1 MDLILGYRPVTSTS
15 TIHPCVYVS
24 MSGKSPCS
32 FLRNNPMG
40 HHTPKGTCRAV
51 TRSPVDF
58 REGRRASDGLVAQG
72 LLNANDSPLNSVA
85 FNSQRL
91 HEACKA
97 KGVLELHLLQQE
109 AAQLTS
115 QYQSSVPQ
123 DEMVVRQLQH
133 TQFHVNP
140 LKAAADINAMYHCGY
155 KNQQYIQ
162 ENGSYYTKAING
174 MPPDI
179 SAYVG
184 LLKCDLGKI
193 DMSMKAE
200 QQALQQGG
208 ALQKPPLQQQ
218 LMQHRLLQQKRQILQ
233 KQGAM
238 ETSLSRRQM
247 LRQQSYKIAQQQQ
260 ILPPLPFPLSESE
273 SEDLLAFQ
281 AIVEGPNA
289 LSASSCCSSSSSLL
303 SSPSHLKLKTTHLHN
318 NNNNNQPSPALSP
331 LPDGGGIWNNL
342 PNSMQNSCQIS
353 EAATHEIYHQPLYH
367 QVFYYR

>member
-1 MDLILGYRPVTSTS
+1 
-15 TIHPCVYVS
+15 
-24 MSGKSPCS
+24 
-32 FLRNNPMG
+32 MG

-72 LLNANDSPLNSVA
+72 ILSQVENPLNSVA

-123 DEMVVRQLQH
+123 DEMNVRQLQH
-133 TQFHVNP
+133 TQFHVTPLKIAGDLNP
-140 LKAAADINAMYHCGY
+140 LFHCAY
-155 KNQQYIQ
+155 KNGQ
-162 ENGSYYTKAING
+162 ENSSYFSKTVSGITS
-174 MPPDI
+174 DI
-179 SAYVG
+179 TNYVG
-184 LLKCDLGKI
+184 MMKSDLAKHDNGELAAMKHMAAMKNDI
-193 DMSMKAE
+193 QQQVSM
-200 QQALQQGG
+200 
-208 ALQKPPLQQQ
+208 QKPPLQQQ

-238 ETSLSRRQM
+238 ETGLSRRQM
-247 LRQQSYKIAQQQQ
+247 LRQQSYKMAQQQPV
-260 ILPPLPFPLSESE
+260 ILPPLPFPLNESE

-289 LSASSCCSSSSSLL
+289 SSCSPSSSLM
-303 SSPSHLKLKTTHLHN
+303 SSPKLLKASHLHN
-318 NNNNNQPSPALSP
+318 NQTSPSLSP
-331 LPDGGGIWNNL
+331 QPQLNDNGGIWNNL

-353 EAATHEIYHQPLYH
+353 DATATHDLFHQPLYH
-367 QVFYYR
+367 QVYYY